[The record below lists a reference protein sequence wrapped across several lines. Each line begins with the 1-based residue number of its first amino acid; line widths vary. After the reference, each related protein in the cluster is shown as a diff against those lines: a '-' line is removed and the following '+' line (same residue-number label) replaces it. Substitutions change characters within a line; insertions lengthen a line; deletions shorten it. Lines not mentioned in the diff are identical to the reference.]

1 MNNNKIEN
9 NLLLLKIIE
18 NSAFTE
24 RQIQIIYNIYN
35 REKRLKEITSGA
47 YYREV
52 KQCKNKIRKLYYS
65 FILLHLLNIFND
77 EQLLT
82 INSVIDKLYR
92 LQNNHEKY
100 HENNIK
106 AVINIID
113 RLIDKM
119 LSQN

>member
-18 NSAFTE
+18 NSTFTG

-35 REKRLKEITSGA
+35 REERLKEITSGA

-52 KQCKNKIRKLYYS
+52 KQCKNKIKKLYYS
-65 FILLHLLNIFND
+65 FILLNLLDIFNN

-82 INSVIDKLYR
+82 LNSVIDKLYR

-100 HENNIK
+100 HENNIE
-106 AVINIID
+106 AVMNIID
-113 RLIDKM
+113 QMIDKM
-119 LSQN
+119 LL

>member
-35 REKRLKEITSGA
+35 GEERLKEITSGA

-65 FILLHLLNIFND
+65 FILLHLLNIFNN

-106 AVINIID
+106 AVINVID
-113 RLIDKM
+113 KLIDKM